1 MTAKCGGCLSCKNPA
16 WKQACQLNRCRMA
29 DGLPQIVP
37 KCGKCSNCL
46 HPASKKACT
55 VRQGVL
61 KKVQSKAVAK
71 PRQRLEVVGRCRQ
84 HNGRGTHVALQG
96 SVPQEVTESRQVSGS
111 CPGSQQ
117 VSKPKSPAEPQQ
129 SSQSQQS
136 PQQSSQ
142 SQQAP
147 MTHPPCESRQVSHP
161 QEGPEPQQVF
171 AAAGSGATQ
180 QEQAAQDKKLQL
192 QLEQAEALA
201 RFKQKQVCF
210 V

>member
-1 MTAKCGGCLSCKNPA
+1 
-16 WKQACQLNRCRMA
+16 
-29 DGLPQIVP
+29 
-37 KCGKCSNCL
+37 
-46 HPASKKACT
+46 
-55 VRQGVL
+55 
-61 KKVQSKAVAK
+61 
-71 PRQRLEVVGRCRQ
+71 
-84 HNGRGTHVALQG
+84 
-96 SVPQEVTESRQVSGS
+96 
-111 CPGSQQ
+111 
-117 VSKPKSPAEPQQ
+117 
-129 SSQSQQS
+129 
-136 PQQSSQ
+136 
-142 SQQAP
+142 